1 MCIREEAGLRSTSRA
16 TAMAVTTQMAP
27 LRLEMNP
34 RLVSSPLV
42 AVVFNFC
49 KSISCMIV
57 SAYSSVYTIC
67 AATHLRSFSK
77 IQFVTKIIKKSII
90 IDVGFARSQATPIQ
104 LYKIIA
110 RE

>member
-1 MCIREEAGLRSTSRA
+1 MC
-16 TAMAVTTQMAP
+16 P
-27 LRLEMNP
+27 
-34 RLVSSPLV
+34 
-42 AVVFNFC
+42 
-49 KSISCMIV
+49 K
-57 SAYSSVYTIC
+57 
-67 AATHLRSFSK
+67 FSK